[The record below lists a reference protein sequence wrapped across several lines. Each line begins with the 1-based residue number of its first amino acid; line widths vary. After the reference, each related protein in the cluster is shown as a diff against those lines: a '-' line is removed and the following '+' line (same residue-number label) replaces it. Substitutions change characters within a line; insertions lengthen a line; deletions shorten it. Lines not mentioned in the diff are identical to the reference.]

1 MSDFRTRLKRA
12 GQAVIGLFQAN
23 SSTRAFGLLGGVYG
37 VGGLPPARTAEGFLQ
52 AYSTS
57 PWLRA
62 VAGKVSQACSAVV
75 WEAGYRQQVVEDEL
89 GKRWRAVSDRVLKA
103 GSHDMRQARRKDL
116 ETQFQHIPDHPILAL
131 LDSGNPF
138 LSGQAVRQVTQLH
151 LDILGEAFWLL
162 ERNGQG
168 VPLSIWPLPP
178 TWVLETPDLKRSSY
192 RVSFRGWQGQIPET
206 EVVWFRHA
214 DPANPYGRGT
224 GIVQALGDEIETDEY
239 ASKTIKT
246 RFYSGARPD
255 FVMSPKLREGE
266 EPVGAGEVAVLKER
280 WLSEHEGFQRASRPF
295 FSSLPVEVNV
305 LSQTFQELQLVQ
317 LREHQRNTIIQ
328 CFGGIPPE
336 LLGIIDQSNRATID
350 AASYLFQQ
358 YVISPRIE
366 FLRSVLQQRLVPLYD
381 ARLVLDYESPVQ
393 EDREHHLKVMQAQP
407 AVVRVDEWREEAG
420 LPELEDGMG
429 QGFVVPL
436 GVEVRPTLDW
446 AGETLI
452 QPGPPVVPDPNA
464 VPTPA
469 QVGVR

>member
-1 MSDFRTRLKRA
+1 MTPSLTTRLKRA
-12 GQAVIGLFQAN
+12 GSAVLGLFQAN
-23 SSTRAFGLLGGVYG
+23 SATRAFGLLGGTYG
-37 VGGLPPARTAEGFLQ
+37 MGGFPPARTAEGFL
-52 AYSTS
+52 ASYSTS

-62 VAGKVSQACSAVV
+62 VAGKVSHSCSTVV
-75 WEAGYRQQVVEDEL
+75 WEAGYRQEVVQDAT
-89 GKRWRAVSDRVLKA
+89 GKRWRAVPDRVLKA
-103 GSHDMRQARRKDL
+103 GSLPMRQARRKDL
-116 ETQFQHIPDHPILAL
+116 DTEFQPISDHPILTL

-168 VPLSIWPLPP
+168 VPSSIWPIPP
-178 TWVLETPDLKRSSY
+178 TWVLETPDLRRQSY

-206 EVVWFRHA
+206 EVIWFRHA

-224 GIVQALGDEIETDEY
+224 GIAQALGDELETDEY

-255 FVMSPKLREGE
+255 FTISPKLKDGD
-266 EPVGAGEVAVLKER
+266 EPISLTEIKALQER

-305 LSQTFQELQLVQ
+305 LSQTFQELQMIQ
-317 LREHQRNTIIQ
+317 LREYQRNTIIQ
-328 CFGGIPPE
+328 VFGGIPPE
-336 LLGIIDQSNRATID
+336 LLGIVENSNRATID

-358 YVISPRIE
+358 YVICPRVE

-381 ARLVLDYESPVQ
+381 PRLVLDYESPVMD
-393 EDREHHLKVMQAQP
+393 DREYQLKVMQAQP
-407 AVVRVDEWREEAG
+407 AVVKVDEWRAEAG

-436 GVEVRPTLDW
+436 GVEVRPTLDY

-452 QPGPPVVPDPNA
+452 QPDGG